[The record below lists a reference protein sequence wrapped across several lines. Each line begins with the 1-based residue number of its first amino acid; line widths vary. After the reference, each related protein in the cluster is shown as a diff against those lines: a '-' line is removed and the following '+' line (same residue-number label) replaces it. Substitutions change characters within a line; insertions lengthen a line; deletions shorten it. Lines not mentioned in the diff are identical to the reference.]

1 MKHLLTLALL
11 WVPTL
16 ESQAAVYTNVLS
28 DKSTIRFIS
37 KQMNVPVE
45 GDFKKFAA
53 RVVFDTAKPESGRAE
68 IELEPGSIDTGFSEG
83 NETVQ
88 DKDWFN
94 VKTFPKSRFVASS
107 VKSLGKGQYQAMG
120 KLTLKD
126 KTRDVVVPF
135 TVKPQGDTLVLDGTF
150 ELKRL
155 DYGIGSGLWGDTAVV
170 ANEVQIKFHFTLG
183 TQK

>member
-1 MKHLLTLALL
+1 MKYLLTLALL
-11 WVPTL
+11 WVPVF
-16 ESQAAVYTNVLS
+16 ESQAEVYSVVLGE
-28 DKSTIRFIS
+28 KSTIRFVS

-53 RVVFDTAKPESGRAE
+53 KVVFDTAKPESGRAE

-88 DKDWFN
+88 DKAWFN

-107 VKSLGKGQYQAMG
+107 VKSLGKGQYQVTG

-126 KTRDVVVPF
+126 KTREVTVPF
-135 TVKPQGDTLVLDGTF
+135 SIQPQGDTLVLDGSF

-183 TQK
+183 KL